1 MVRHMTRE
9 IIEHGSQQRSRSFA
23 KTRYTA
29 ADLVQTEWERVFRT
43 TWLLAGLEQDL
54 RTPGDFFVFAIGS
67 EEILVTR
74 ATDGG
79 LRAFYNVCQHRGL
92 RLVPDERGH
101 TRHFRCPYHA
111 WTYDS
116 DGTLRAVPHRDA
128 FSAELDTSTRGL
140 RRVAVDTWDGM
151 VFVHLGND
159 PEPLSQFLGPLVTQ
173 LAPYRFAEM
182 SLVADQTCRLNCNW
196 KAVIDNFGELY
207 HVDFLHPQH
216 RSMVDC
222 ENDTVHLFAN
232 GHTGVHVP
240 GATVSPRFPLPKK
253 PTPILAAQLAEVGL
267 APETFIDRVPEI
279 RGAIA
284 ARKRAL
290 GQADGNRYAAFTDDQ
305 LTDAWQYN
313 LFPNIVLSF
322 GVDYIWIM
330 RARPHAEDPGRTD
343 FDKLTLA
350 RQPMATR
357 PVRDEFDY
365 AAVIRGDKSMT
376 ITIDQDVS
384 LLKDVQRGMQS
395 AGFDTVWLSEE
406 EARVQHFHAEWER
419 RMGS

>member
-1 MVRHMTRE
+1 
-9 IIEHGSQQRSRSFA
+9 
-23 KTRYTA
+23 
-29 ADLVQTEWERVFRT
+29 
-43 TWLLAGLEQDL
+43 
-54 RTPGDFFVFAIGS
+54 
-67 EEILVTR
+67 
-74 ATDGG
+74 
-79 LRAFYNVCQHRGL
+79 
-92 RLVPDERGH
+92 
-101 TRHFRCPYHA
+101 
-111 WTYDS
+111 
-116 DGTLRAVPHRDA
+116 
-128 FSAELDTSTRGL
+128 
-140 RRVAVDTWDGM
+140 
-151 VFVHLGND
+151 VHLGND

-182 SLVADQTCRLNCNW
+182 NLVADQTCRLNCNW